1 MKKPIPLAVI
11 IFLALWI
18 HGCDRKPVIEPSG
31 KTIKI
36 GLIAPLSG
44 PDELKG
50 QEGLR
55 GMQFGM
61 QMQPYLQNG
70 DRIELVTADDR
81 NDPALAVHVLQEL
94 AAKENV
100 AAIIT
105 FSSSDPVLAMAKV
118 ADENKTPI
126 LAAIATHPDIT
137 RNNAFISQLCF
148 DDRFQGTTAALFV
161 RDELLVDKV
170 AVFVNSNSV
179 YSRDL
184 ASQFEKKFE
193 SIGGEITDRIV
204 LAEGG
209 AELHP
214 QIKMVQDHSPEL
226 LYLPIK
232 AGDVLRVIREAQE
245 LHWKPQMMGSD
256 GLLSAIIKQHKKELH
271 LFEGMLAI
279 DFFSH
284 RAGLTPFGKKAR
296 DAYKHTPKGKE
307 GAASTTYSTLGVEG
321 YVLLLGALN
330 RCSDP
335 ADRECIN
342 AKIRSTINFQGIMGN
357 ITIRPDGKAER
368 PLYINTIE
376 DGRAEFI
383 VKVY

>member
-1 MKKPIPLAVI
+1 MKKSIPLAVL

-31 KTIKI
+31 RTIKI

-81 NDPALAVHVLQEL
+81 NDPDLAVHVLQEL

-105 FSSSDPVLAMAKV
+105 FSSSDPVLAMAEV

-137 RNNAFISQLCF
+137 QNNAFISQLCF

-170 AVFVNSNSV
+170 AVFINSNSV

-204 LAEGG
+204 LAEGD

-214 QIKMVQDHSPEL
+214 QIKMAQDHSPEL

-232 AGDVLRVIREAQE
+232 AADVLRVIREAQE

-256 GLLSAIIKQHKKELH
+256 GLISTMIAMHKQELH
-271 LFEGMLAI
+271 LVDGMLAI
-279 DFFSH
+279 DFFAH
-284 RAGLTPFGKKAR
+284 GMPLTPFGEKVR
-296 DAYKHTPKGKE
+296 DRYNREYKGALR
-307 GAASTTYSTLGVEG
+307 AASTTYSVLGVEG
-321 YVLLLGALN
+321 YALLIDAIN
-330 RCSDP
+330 RCNDP
-335 ADRECIN
+335 TDRECIN
-342 AKIRSTINFQGIMGN
+342 QQIRSTNNFSGLAGN
-357 ITIRPDGKAER
+357 ITIGADGKAQR
-368 PLYINTIE
+368 PLCINSIQN
-376 DGRAEFI
+376 GLSEFI

>member
-1 MKKPIPLAVI
+1 MKKVIQLAVF
-11 IFLALWI
+11 IFLALWM

-55 GMQFGM
+55 GIQFGM
-61 QMQPYLQNG
+61 QLQPYLQNG

-81 NDPALAVHVLQEL
+81 NDPALAVHKLQEL
-94 AAKENV
+94 TAKENV
-100 AAIIT
+100 AAIVT
-105 FSSSDPVLAMAKV
+105 FSSSDPVLAMAKG

-126 LAAIATHPDIT
+126 LAAIATHPEIT

-148 DDRFQGTTAALFV
+148 DDHFQGTTAALFV

-184 ASQFEKKFE
+184 AAQFEKKFE

-204 LAEGG
+204 LAEGDAG
-209 AELHP
+209 SDP
-214 QIKMVQDHSPEL
+214 QIKMVRDHSPEL

-232 AGDVLRVIREAQE
+232 AADVLRVIRDAQE
-245 LHWKPQMMGSD
+245 LNWKPQLMGSD
-256 GLLSAIIKQHKKELH
+256 GLLSAIIKQYNEELH

-284 RAGLTPFGKKAR
+284 KAGLTRFGKKAR
-296 DAYKHTPKGKE
+296 DAYRDTPEGRKGTP
-307 GAASTTYSTLGVEG
+307 STTYSTLGVEG
-321 YVLLLGALN
+321 YVLLLDAMN
-330 RCSDP
+330 RCIDP

-342 AKIRSTINFQGIMGN
+342 LQIRSTNNFQGVMGN

-376 DGRAEFI
+376 DGRSEFI